1 MKIFILFLAII
12 LSILSVYNLGKA
24 KYIASSIH
32 MIIWQIFII
41 MHFCVSLR
49 QIPSYEGILFLEVMC
64 MLVVLGEAIGSRY
77 SMPLA
82 ETEFLEGSIDGNI
95 LWILLVIFTIVGII
109 QQIVFVYDNGFNFFD
124 LTHISAFLAMSN
136 QMAVT
141 RYSTGYAENGG
152 VLSSIISVFIY
163 TSPLLGGFLFDFSK
177 SKKEK
182 FISVMSLFPLF
193 LGTMITNAKTGLI
206 AGVFLFVIGLLA
218 AYSCNKK
225 IESFF
230 TLKRV
235 IAVVILLLLF
245 FVLLLLTFC
254 FRLGSLSKDSFEI
267 AAEKFS
273 IYFCGQIHSFSV
285 WMAARGNIDPTLGAY
300 TFIGIASKFGI
311 IERNSG
317 VFDFLPGTDSN
328 IFTAFRGMITDY
340 TVVGALA
347 IMLFTGFLLG
357 MSYKTV
363 KNTGSAFA
371 VALWSSIVFFLFY
384 DFIISAWTY
393 MSYILVFPLF
403 WIILCLRKVKV
414 TRKQYA

>member
-1 MKIFILFLAII
+1 MKIFTLFLAII

-152 VLSSIISVFIY
+152 
-163 TSPLLGGFLFDFSK
+163 
-177 SKKEK
+177 
-182 FISVMSLFPLF
+182 
-193 LGTMITNAKTGLI
+193 GTKLD
-206 AGVFLFVIGLLA
+206 
-218 AYSCNKK
+218 Y
-225 IESFF
+225 
-230 TLKRV
+230 KRV
-235 IAVVILLLLF
+235 YLYIPIAWGI
-245 FVLLLLTFC
+245 
-254 FRLGSLSKDSFEI
+254 
-267 AAEKFS
+267 S
-273 IYFCGQIHSFSV
+273 I
-285 WMAARGNIDPTLGAY
+285 
-300 TFIGIASKFGI
+300 
-311 IERNSG
+311 
-317 VFDFLPGTDSN
+317 
-328 IFTAFRGMITDY
+328 
-340 TVVGALA
+340 
-347 IMLFTGFLLG
+347 
-357 MSYKTV
+357 
-363 KNTGSAFA
+363 
-371 VALWSSIVFFLFY
+371 
-384 DFIISAWTY
+384 
-393 MSYILVFPLF
+393 
-403 WIILCLRKVKV
+403 
-414 TRKQYA
+414 